1 MKQTEGNGYDRLRA
15 SKTLGEILETAMSFE
30 RAAHEFYTHLRA
42 HVSKPMQDLVQ
53 ELADEESRHY
63 ALFKEL
69 KARPDVYEH
78 IRSRIKTPPSD
89 HRFSDYVHLP
99 DLGTRP
105 DDQSILQYAMA
116 REHAAIEQ
124 YSALA
129 QDLPEGPVRDLFLY
143 LAEEELA
150 HKALLEK
157 RYYELV
163 YQNNA

>member
-1 MKQTEGNGYDRLRA
+1 MKYAEGTGHDKLRA

-30 RAAHEFYTHLRA
+30 RAAHEFYTHLQA
-42 HVSKPMQDLVQ
+42 QVSRPMRDLVR
-53 ELADEESRHY
+53 ELAEEESRHY

-69 KARPDVYEH
+69 KARPDVHEY
-78 IRSRIKTPPSD
+78 ITSRIKTPSGD

-99 DLGTRP
+99 DLGKRP
-105 DDQSILQYAMA
+105 DEHSILQYAMA
-116 REHAAIEQ
+116 REHAAMEQ

-129 QDLPEGPVRDLFLY
+129 QDMPEGPVRDLFLY

-150 HKALLEK
+150 HKAMLEK

-163 YQNNA
+163 YKGNV